1 MDYIRP
7 TPRNPIYGLL
17 ADQLEKLYSPTQT
30 QQMQGLMRLL
40 MVPEVSK
47 TMNLLAYGEPLTTGA
62 GGIGGTTRVKPEV
75 LDAAMAVAP
84 MAPVAGRAA
93 RGTARMVGQEM
104 ADRVTTGRS
113 MLPSLLAETP
123 STMFIVPPSIIRE
136 GNPIQSAVVLV
147 GDRIFTGRTH
157 GDALNR
163 AIYEGVV
170 RKEGGKYIFPK
181 GVEVNSDL
189 FMTKDGQIID
199 RFQASKM
206 FDIGASETAIEKG
219 LMQNK
224 PSNSMSVDSYMEQ
237 AKAIKQQKEKPSFTY
252 SQQAALDTAQKN
264 AALPIS
270 EGGLGLPPTNTPMDR
285 AMAMGFDV
293 ENPQYHATD
302 VDFRSINPSSRG
314 KMGAGV
320 YTSPDVQYAEK
331 YSALENRRVLPMM
344 SKGYYAD
351 ANKRTDIFDK
361 VREDAFANNPN
372 LTSRE
377 LHDLVA
383 QEMQSRG
390 YSGFDVDKERL
401 TFNPSDLRSTFAAFD
416 PMRRNESDIL
426 AGLLP
431 ASLLADPETRRK
443 LDEELSL
450 LYTK

>member
-1 MDYIRP
+1 
-7 TPRNPIYGLL
+7 
-17 ADQLEKLYSPTQT
+17 
-30 QQMQGLMRLL
+30 
-40 MVPEVSK
+40 V
-47 TMNLLAYGEPLTTGA
+47 
-62 GGIGGTTRVKPEV
+62 
-75 LDAAMAVAP
+75 
-84 MAPVAGRAA
+84 
-93 RGTARMVGQEM
+93 
-104 ADRVTTGRS
+104 
-113 MLPSLLAETP
+113 
-123 STMFIVPPSIIRE
+123 
-136 GNPIQSAVVLV
+136 
-147 GDRIFTGRTH
+147 
-157 GDALNR
+157 
-163 AIYEGVV
+163 
-170 RKEGGKYIFPK
+170 PK
-181 GVEVNSDL
+181 GVKDINDGDWVSTSKAYAKQHGESTLNGEYDIL
-189 FMTKDGQIID
+189 TKKVKAKTLSTEGYPYEY
-199 RFQASKM
+199 
-206 FDIGASETAIEKG
+206 GY
-219 LMQNK
+219 NK
-224 PSNSMSVDSYMEQ
+224 EFEFP
-237 AKAIKQQKEKPSFTY
+237 QQS
-252 SQQAALDTAQKN
+252 ALDTAQKN